1 MVANVLFQLSFFEK
15 SKESLQ
21 ETTSFNLV
29 ASQHR
34 LERGRNL
41 KADNPLGSSP
51 LKIVHLAF
59 YERFNG
65 RHNKYSGAD

>member
-1 MVANVLFQLSFFEK
+1 MVANVRFQLSFLQ

-21 ETTSFNLV
+21 ETTSFNLI

-41 KADNPLGSSP
+41 TVDNPLGSSP
-51 LKIVHLAF
+51 LK
-59 YERFNG
+59 
-65 RHNKYSGAD
+65 